1 MKDYEKMFETTRSG
15 TARVYIRSEAGQIIA
30 NVNVGGLMGQ
40 LMRDKPFPTFS
51 EARHAAIEV
60 IKDELYDIAEEIKQE
75 ADLIEQHLP
84 IPFEVCAT
92 CGKSEECVCG
102 AEAVNE

>member
-1 MKDYEKMFETTRSG
+1 MKDYEKIFETTRSG

-40 LMRDKPFPTFS
+40 LMRDKPFSTFYG
-51 EARHAAIEV
+51 AWQGAINA
-60 IKDELYDIAEEIKQE
+60 IKDELYKVAEEIKQE
-75 ADLIEQHLP
+75 ADLIERHLP
-84 IPFEVCAT
+84 LSLESCAT

-102 AEAVNE
+102 DEADDE